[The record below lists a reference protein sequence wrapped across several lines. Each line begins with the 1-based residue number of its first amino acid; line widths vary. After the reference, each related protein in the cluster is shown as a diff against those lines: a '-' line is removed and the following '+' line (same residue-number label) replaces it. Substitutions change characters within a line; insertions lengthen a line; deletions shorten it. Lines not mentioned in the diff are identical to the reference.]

1 MRPSDIIIIR
11 SAPLSYKQEKVT
23 IKGFVNFP
31 GDYIISK
38 PDELVTD
45 IIKRA
50 GGLRAEAYAM
60 ASSLIRNG
68 VSIKLSFEK
77 LIKNPKSKFNFGI
90 LPGDTIEINTRPNLV
105 VIQGEVHNP
114 GNYQFFKGQR
124 FSDYIKMAGGMT
136 KDASRF
142 SSYVT
147 YPNGNTKRLS
157 YFTPTAKVYD
167 GSTIIIGRKEE
178 VEPFNLT
185 QYATSLTSIYSEF
198 VQLYLLLTLSRQNN
212 STNN

>member
-68 VSIKLSFEK
+68 VSIKLS
-77 LIKNPKSKFNFGI
+77 
-90 LPGDTIEINTRPNLV
+90 
-105 VIQGEVHNP
+105 
-114 GNYQFFKGQR
+114 
-124 FSDYIKMAGGMT
+124 
-136 KDASRF
+136 
-142 SSYVT
+142 
-147 YPNGNTKRLS
+147 
-157 YFTPTAKVYD
+157 
-167 GSTIIIGRKEE
+167 
-178 VEPFNLT
+178 
-185 QYATSLTSIYSEF
+185 
-198 VQLYLLLTLSRQNN
+198 
-212 STNN
+212 